1 MRSELYGDEEPAL
14 DDPAELFHEAS
25 KLHPALAHR
34 QAAGLARLA
43 ASPELQTFAA
53 HAARAN
59 PQLHRHLLPE
69 PRALACSLG
78 DALARRA
85 SRREFTPGELELRTL
100 ATLLDAGNG
109 RRDPNRRTVPSAGAL
124 YPLEVFVAAHAVAGI
139 PRGVHRYDAHAH
151 ALEEHTAGDPW
162 PALERSCPL
171 PGMLSGGA
179 CALLVVAIFGRT
191 RFKYG
196 LRGYR
201 FALLEAGHVV
211 QNIVLAA
218 AALDVRALPWG
229 GFYDAAVDTLV
240 DVDGVEE
247 SVVYAVVVGAGA

>member
-1 MRSELYGDEEPAL
+1 MRSELYGEEEPAL

-25 KLHPALAHR
+25 KLHPVLAHR

-43 ASPELQTFAA
+43 ATPELQTLAA
-53 HAARAN
+53 RAARAN
-59 PQLHRHLLPE
+59 PQLHRHPLPE
-69 PRALACSLG
+69 PQALACSLS

-85 SRREFTPGELELRTL
+85 SRRDFTPGELGLRTL

-109 RRDPNRRTVPSAGAL
+109 RRDPNRRTVPSGGAL
-124 YPLEVFVAAHAVAGI
+124 YPLEVFVAVHGVAGV

-151 ALEEHTAGDPW
+151 ALEEHAAGDPW

-171 PGMLSGGA
+171 PGMLAGGA

-218 AALDVRALPWG
+218 AALDVPALPWG
-229 GFYDAAVDTLV
+229 GFYDAAVDAIV
-240 DVDGVEE
+240 DVDGIEE
-247 SVVYAVVVGAGA
+247 SVVYAVVVGAAA